1 MVGRNSLRKST
12 RRKMSRRGRSRM
24 SKRAQKGGG
33 EKPGSLWLVEKMT
46 SGYKDASME
55 EYVRGLSQP
64 RYLYNIIAKEAASKA
79 VAGDETTT
87 KTLMSGGSY
96 IYEMYIYDKELL
108 QYHYLWFSYTGLS
121 DLNKRMKERA
131 WPQRKDITKIY
142 KAATTYQRAG
152 VIVQTLDNYL
162 TAPEM
167 GGTTIDGLFGTNDG
181 IAWKERD
188 IYHLNLTSS
197 DSAPQTEPQALHGEV
212 SASLEPHVPHQ
223 EAQTKEGVPKSRAR
237 IEMEKTGRRF
247 NEITEYV
254 IKELY
259 KIEKLP
265 EGEEGTF
272 LAGQENL
279 LQWVV
284 SRRDEINGLLNWA
297 MTNNVLLELRE
308 AASPLGR
315 VSYLPQRMLC
325 RLVTERK
332 DVALS
337 GHFEADDS
345 ADITIRFTSEND
357 HESRTSE
364 TKWFNL
370 KVTELDDK
378 EREVLE
384 EVAECRDEIERVK
397 EEGKKR
403 ISSLTSKFPIPWK
416 KFPERSTQ
424 MDLWKL
430 KQAPEKP
437 QPMVLSFQDIEQ
449 QQLAEQAIDDAI
461 ALQQHLHNLRAAPL

>member
-33 EKPGSLWLVEKMT
+33 EKPSSSWLVEKMT

-212 SASLEPHVPHQ
+212 SASLEPQASRGAESGPPISRDREYMKKCGAQWSAIVREIRQ
-223 EAQTKEGVPKSRAR
+223 MEANLLTIHNRDEQRTHE
-237 IEMEKTGRRF
+237 EKMRNF
-247 NEITEYV
+247 VLEKMDEIN
-254 IKELY
+254 
-259 KIEKLP
+259 
-265 EGEEGTF
+265 
-272 LAGQENL
+272 NL
-279 LQWVV
+279 LQIFA
-284 SRRDEINGLLNWA
+284 D
-297 MTNNVLLELRE
+297 NNVLLKMNK
-308 AASPLGR
+308 PQGR
-315 VSYLPQRMLC
+315 FGDLPDLVEGTYFRINFDEFGKQDLFSKRYFYITY
-325 RLVTERK
+325 RLL
-332 DVALS
+332 DGS
-337 GHFEADDS
+337 G
-345 ADITIRFTSEND
+345 
-357 HESRTSE
+357 SRTSDFVY
-364 TKWFNL
+364 WDNINYADM
-370 KVTELDDK
+370 DDK
-378 EREVLE
+378 EREVE
-384 EVAECRDEIERVK
+384 EAMMRVRRLRDQLSVPYQ
-397 EEGKKR
+397 
-403 ISSLTSKFPIPWK
+403 LL
-416 KFPERSTQ
+416 PER
-424 MDLWKL
+424 KGHG
-430 KQAPEKP
+430 
-437 QPMVLSFQDIEQ
+437 
-449 QQLAEQAIDDAI
+449 LAAY
-461 ALQQHLHNLRAAPL
+461 PSV

>member
-1 MVGRNSLRKST
+1 
-12 RRKMSRRGRSRM
+12 M

-33 EKPGSLWLVEKMT
+33 KKP
-46 SGYKDASME
+46 SGIWARGKRDPGNPTGSME
-55 EYVRGLSQP
+55 EDALQQPTP
-64 RYLYNIIAKEAASKA
+64 RYLYNIMVKNASVA
-79 VAGDETTT
+79 RREDAGDVTTT
-87 KTLMSGGSY
+87 KNPLNPRDY
-96 IYEMYIYDKELL
+96 IYEMYIYDGKESE
-108 QYHYLWFSYTGLS
+108 YHYFWFSYTGLENLS
-121 DLNKRMKERA
+121 TKLNNRR
-131 WPQRKDITKIY
+131 WPQPIDIASIKR
-142 KAATTYQRAG
+142 AGTTYHRAS
-152 VIVQTLDNYL
+152 VIVQTLDRYL
-162 TAPEM
+162 NDS
-167 GGTTIDGLFGTNDG
+167 GDITIHSLFSENDKV
-181 IAWKERD
+181 AWTERE
-188 IYHLNLTSS
+188 IYHLRMGSLQ
-197 DSAPQTEPQALHGEV
+197 DIVQKKLDYRLEPQVSQQKVLGESV
-212 SASLEPHVPHQ
+212 EPHVPHQ

-265 EGEEGTF
+265 EGEGEGTF

-308 AASPLGR
+308 AESPSGR

-416 KFPERSTQ
+416 KFPERSGR
-424 MDLWKL
+424 MDLRKL

-449 QQLAEQAIDDAI
+449 QQLAEQAIGDAI